1 MHARPS
7 VLYPWDW
14 TGEKRRV
21 NANQRLLGS
30 YYFKLVLY
38 SCALI
43 MNAKLRAPQTQTK
56 DVKNELNE
64 MQSLIYFFL
73 FNYLLSR
80 YSFVSESVLNL
91 QEVTTIGQ
99 Q

>member
-21 NANQRLLGS
+21 NATQRLLGS
-30 YYFKLVLY
+30 YITSNLY
-38 SCALI
+38 CTLSCALM

-73 FNYLLSR
+73 INYCQDIALFQSPC
-80 YSFVSESVLNL
+80 
-91 QEVTTIGQ
+91 
-99 Q
+99 